1 MTPSKYLDQLK
12 AKIGV
17 ESDYAL
23 AKSLDVRPG
32 HMPELRNGIRALSP
46 YLCTKIA
53 IGLGLDP
60 TSVIADIEEQREKN
74 AKRKE
79 FWRSLRRN
87 SATGASFGKRSIL

>member
-23 AKSLDVRPG
+23 AKTLEIP
-32 HMPELRNGIRALSP
+32 NGYVAEFRTGRRGLSP
-46 YLCTKIA
+46 YLCTRIA
-53 IGLGLDP
+53 IGLGIDP
-60 TSVIADIEEQREKN
+60 THVIADIEEQREKN

-87 SATGASFGKRSIL
+87 TTAGASLAKRSIL